1 MPFLAADRVWE
12 TSTTN
17 GTGNMLLLGAVP
29 GYRAFSSVY
38 DNAVESYF
46 KFHYAIVNRTG
57 TQWEI
62 GVGSFNFGNE
72 LVREQVLVSTLGIAA
87 TPETF
92 TDGTKDIFVTLSA
105 QTQTEAI
112 TVPGG
117 RLTLETGV
125 PVSSSDQTAKST
137 LYYTPY
143 SGNRIDLWDG
153 SVWRPFLFTETSLS
167 LTLTSG
173 KNYDVFGY
181 INTGT
186 DTLNLELSTAW
197 TTDTARATA
206 LTTQDGILVKS
217 GAGTRRYLGT
227 LRATGTNTTED
238 SLRQRFVWNY
248 YNQVPRAVY
257 INNTGSSWTDDET
270 AIHEVPQLPTI
281 PIGPLNRVGI
291 VAGLAG
297 YCLSITCTTL
307 LTSTHLGVANIGIGV
322 NTNSGPYSAYTQP
335 DISVANRRAN
345 GTVTLCQPTPLGY
358 SYFPWLYNVA
368 ASAAVFPTVATWTLY
383 GGQARSGLSGVWSC

>member
-1 MPFLAADRVWE
+1 MPFLAADRVLE

-29 GYRAFSSVY
+29 GYRTFNSVY
-38 DNAVESYF
+38 NNAVASYF

-57 TQWEI
+57 TQWEV
-62 GVGSFNFGNE
+62 GVGSLNLANE
-72 LVREQVLVSTLGIAA
+72 LVREQVLVSTSGIPA

-92 TDGTKDIFVTLSA
+92 TTGTKDIFVTLSA
-105 QTQTEAI
+105 RTQTEAI

-125 PVSSSDQTAKST
+125 PISSSNQTAKST

-153 SVWRPFLFTETSLS
+153 STWRPFLFTETSLS
-167 LTLTSG
+167 LILTNG
-173 KNYDVFGY
+173 KNYDVFGF

-238 SLRQRFVWNY
+238 SLRQRLVWNY
-248 YNQVPRAVY
+248 YNRAPRTLAA
-257 INNTGSSWTDDET
+257 TETMATSWTYT
-270 AIHEVPQLPTI
+270 TTTWRQANATTT
-281 PIGPLNRVGI
+281 NRVNFVVGTDDTF
-291 VAGLAG
+291 VFLQVSVVLSNSASGNGGLAAVG
-297 YCLSITCTTL
+297 YDTT
-307 LTSTHLGVANIGIGV
+307 TNYTEMPNGVSRIATLRSGSANHVVTGIS
-322 NTNSGPYSAYTQP
+322 TNSGYPTAGYHFCSWNEIGPGAGVTTWFA
-335 DISVANRRAN
+335 SE
-345 GTVTLCQPTPLGY
+345 TVGMTGHIIC
-358 SYFPWLYNVA
+358 
-368 ASAAVFPTVATWTLY
+368 
-383 GGQARSGLSGVWSC
+383 

>member
-1 MPFLAADRVWE
+1 
-12 TSTTN
+12 
-17 GTGNMLLLGAVP
+17 MLLLGAVP

-72 LVREQVLVSTLGIAA
+72 LVREQVLVSTLGISA

-105 QTQTEAI
+105 QMQTEAI

-117 RLTLETGV
+117 RLTLVTGV
-125 PVSSSDQTAKST
+125 PVTSVDQTAKST

-153 SVWRPFLFTETSLS
+153 SMWRPFLFTETSLS

-173 KNYDVFGY
+173 KNYDVFGF

-197 TTDTARATA
+197 TTDTARATE

-248 YNQVPRAVY
+248 YNQVPRGLYV
-257 INNTGSSWTDDET
+257 NNTASTWTDSET
-270 AIHEVPQLPTI
+270 AIHQVPQISTI
-281 PIGPLNRVGI
+281 PISPLNQVEI

-297 YCLSITCTTL
+297 YCPSITCTTL
-307 LTSTHLGVANIGIGV
+307 LSSTAVGVANIGIGV
-322 NTNSGPYSAYTQP
+322 NTVFGYNAYTQP
-335 DISVANRRAN
+335 DVSVANRRGN
-345 GTVTLCQPTPLGY
+345 GTVTYSQPAQLGY
-358 SYFPWLYNVA
+358 SYYAWLYNVA
-368 ASAAVFPTVATWTLY
+368 TGAGTWTLY
-383 GGQARSGLSGVWSC
+383 GGTARSGLSGVWSC

>member
-17 GTGNMLLLGAVP
+17 GTGNMLLLGAVS
-29 GYRAFSSVY
+29 GYRTFNSVY
-38 DNAVESYF
+38 NNAVASYF

-57 TQWEI
+57 TQWEV
-62 GVGSFNFGNE
+62 GVGSLNLANE
-72 LVREQVLVSTLGIAA
+72 LVREQVLVSTLGISA

-92 TDGTKDIFVTLSA
+92 TTGTKDIFVTLSA

-125 PVSSSDQTAKST
+125 PASSSDQTAKST

-153 SVWRPFLFTETSLS
+153 SIWRPFLFAETSLS
-167 LTLTSG
+167 LLLTNN

-186 DTLNLELSTAW
+186 NTLNLELSTAW

-217 GAGTRRYLGT
+217 GASTRRYLGT
-227 LRATGTNTTED
+227 LRASGTNTTED
-238 SLRQRFVWNY
+238 SLRRRFVWNY
-248 YNQVPRAVY
+248 YNRTTRLLAATETVATSWTYTTNTWRQANATTTNQVNFVVGADDTFVALQVSVVLGNSVSGNGGLAAVGY
-257 INNTGSSWTDDET
+257 DTTADSTQMPNGVSRIATLRTGSANHIIT
-270 AIHEVPQLPTI
+270 
-281 PIGPLNRVGI
+281 GI
-291 VAGLAG
+291 
-297 YCLSITCTTL
+297 S
-307 LTSTHLGVANIGIGV
+307 
-322 NTNSGPYSAYTQP
+322 TNSGYPTAGHHFCSWNEIGPGAGITTWYA
-335 DISVANRRAN
+335 SVNV
-345 GTVTLCQPTPLGY
+345 GMVGY
-358 SYFPWLYNVA
+358 II
-368 ASAAVFPTVATWTLY
+368 
-383 GGQARSGLSGVWSC
+383 C

>member
-72 LVREQVLVSTLGIAA
+72 LVREQVLVSTLGISA

-105 QTQTEAI
+105 RMQTEAI

-153 SVWRPFLFTETSLS
+153 SMWRPFLFTETSLS

-173 KNYDVFGY
+173 KNYDVFGF

-238 SLRQRFVWNY
+238 SLRRRFVWNY
-248 YNQVPRAVY
+248 YNQITRALFATETVDWTY
-257 INNTGSSWTDDET
+257 DLAVMRQANNDATNQVEVVVGALGYAPSLLLRQLCFAT
-270 AIHEVPQLPTI
+270 AV
-281 PIGPLNRVGI
+281 
-291 VAGLAG
+291 
-297 YCLSITCTTL
+297 CTL
-307 LTSTHLGVANIGIGV
+307 ISGIGI
-322 NTNSGPYSAYTQP
+322 NSTTVDTARSFSSIALANSY
-335 DISVANRRAN
+335 VALY
-345 GTVTLCQPTPLGY
+345 VSLCQNAPLGY
-358 SYFPWLYNVA
+358 TYYTWLEQKSSGTATITWYG
-368 ASAAVFPTVATWTLY
+368 TV
-383 GGQARSGLSGVWSC
+383 SGLSGTWAC

>member
-17 GTGNMLLLGAVP
+17 GTGHMLLLGAVP

-72 LVREQVLVSTLGIAA
+72 LVREQVLVSTLGISA

-117 RLTLETGV
+117 RLTLVTGV
-125 PVSSSDQTAKST
+125 PVTSVDQTAKST

-167 LTLTSG
+167 LTLISG

-238 SLRQRFVWNY
+238 SLRRRFVWNY
-248 YNQVPRAVY
+248 YNQVPRGLYVNDSA
-257 INNTGSSWTDDET
+257 NSWTDNDTLIHQANNST
-270 AIHEVPQLPTI
+270 ANQVE
-281 PIGPLNRVGI
+281 I

-297 YCLSITCTTL
+297 YCPSITCTTL
-307 LTSTHLGVANIGIGV
+307 LSSTAVGVANIGIGV
-322 NTNSGPYSAYTQP
+322 NFVEGYNAYTQP
-335 DISVANRRAN
+335 DVSVANRRAN
-345 GTVTLCQPTPLGY
+345 GTVTYCQPAQLGY
-358 SYFPWLYNVA
+358 SYYAWLYNVA
-368 ASAAVFPTVATWTLY
+368 TGAGTWTWY
-383 GGQARSGLSGVWSC
+383 GSVARSGLSGVWSC

>member
-17 GTGNMLLLGAVP
+17 GTGNMLLLGAVS
-29 GYRAFSSVY
+29 GYRTFNSVY
-38 DNAVESYF
+38 NNAVASYF

-57 TQWEI
+57 TQWEV
-62 GVGSFNFGNE
+62 GVGSLNLANE
-72 LVREQVLVSTLGIAA
+72 LVREQVLVSTSGIPA

-92 TDGTKDIFVTLSA
+92 TTGTKDIFVTLSA

-125 PVSSSDQTAKST
+125 PASSSDQTAKST

-153 SVWRPFLFTETSLS
+153 SIWRPFLFAETSLS
-167 LTLTSG
+167 LLLTNN

-186 DTLNLELSTAW
+186 NTLNLELSTAW

-217 GAGTRRYLGT
+217 GASTRRYLGT
-227 LRATGTNTTED
+227 LRANGTNVTED
-238 SLRQRFVWNY
+238 SKARRFVWNH
-248 YNQVPRAVY
+248 YNRTTRLLA
-257 INNTGSSWTDDET
+257 TTETMATSWTYTST
-270 AIHEVPQLPTI
+270 AWRQANATTT
-281 PIGPLNRVGI
+281 NRVNFVVGADDTF
-291 VAGLAG
+291 VALQVNVVLSNSASGNGGLAAVG
-297 YCLSITCTTL
+297 YDTTTDYTEMPNGVSRIATL
-307 LTSTHLGVANIGIGV
+307 RSGSANHVVTGISTNFGYPAIGHHYCSWNEAGPGTGTTTWFTS
-322 NTNSGPYSAYTQP
+322 
-335 DISVANRRAN
+335 
-345 GTVTLCQPTPLGY
+345 
-358 SYFPWLYNVA
+358 
-368 ASAAVFPTVATWTLY
+368 PTVGMTGY
-383 GGQARSGLSGVWSC
+383 IIC